1 MKSWFNFAYFYHVC
15 KSVTVMAMESGTD
28 FLSFSKQMKDTQNSY
43 DDGELDALLTTGN
56 KLLINYLSF
65 IKMFVDVISNSISKR
80 DASKLAEF
88 QELNRKMYDR
98 FFGYRFLTRLRNYV
112 VHYDIPLSSVSSYAA
127 DGIDLL
133 CIRNNLLNYD
143 GWSTLKVEICQLPE
157 AFSVQPYIEESLVVL
172 DILYL
177 KALEIVA
184 DNVVAANGKI
194 TEFCKEYKISSP
206 VILVIDSIKEKK
218 THIEKFP
225 LNDMNEYF
233 RDLNRHPNYN
243 IRLNKK

>member
-1 MKSWFNFAYFYHVC
+1 M
-15 KSVTVMAMESGTD
+15 MEY
-28 FLSFSKQMKDTQNSY
+28 LKNWY
-43 DDGELDALLTTGN
+43 DDDPKDFQRALRADYRT
-56 KLLINYLSF
+56 
-65 IKMFVDVISNSISKR
+65 V
-80 DASKLAEF
+80 AET
-88 QELNRKMYDR
+88 YDR

-112 VHYDIPLSSVSSYAA
+112 VYYDIPLSSVSSYAA

-172 DILYL
+172 DTLYL